1 MRLLALAAGFCCFAV
16 NAEAQNCHVPYI
28 RTLDNQ
34 AVDGYMTVKAG
45 KTCSIRLRSSS
56 GPVERTSIVSAPAA
70 GAARVSGTR
79 ITYVPKSGYTGPDRF
94 TYARAGHDR
103 YGRPSVKTVN
113 VNVNVRVI
121 P

>member
-1 MRLLALAAGFCCFAV
+1 MRLILLAWAFCCFA
-16 NAEAQNCHVPYI
+16 ATAQAQNCSVPLI

-45 KTCSIRLRSSS
+45 KRCSILLRNSS
-56 GPVERTSIVSAPAA
+56 GTVETTSLVRGPSAGSATAA
-70 GAARVSGTR
+70 GTRV
-79 ITYVPKSGYTGPDRF
+79 TYVPRSGYTGPDRF
-94 TYARAGHDR
+94 TYSRGGQDR

-113 VNVNVRVI
+113 VNVTVV

>member
-1 MRLLALAAGFCCFAV
+1 MKASILAAALCCLSAT
-16 NAEAQNCHVPYI
+16 AQAQNCHVPLI

-34 AVDGYMTVKAG
+34 AVDGHMTVKAG
-45 KTCSIRLRSSS
+45 KSCSIQLRFSS
-56 GPVERTSIVSAPAA
+56 GAVETTRLVSRPAV

-79 ITYVPKSGYTGPDRF
+79 ITYVPRSGYTGSDRF
-94 TYARAGHDR
+94 TYARAGQDR

-113 VNVNVRVI
+113 VNVTVV